1 MERVTSPHR
10 GKVRMKVYEIMD
22 AKARPG
28 PGTASVLN
36 KEELGRSDSQCHV
49 HSISLCPRFLSRPK
63 IFFFFSTFLEM
74 SLRKIIL
81 PVDTLETNNMTKQIR
96 IRSLKP
102 KAWPQPTFAED
113 LWIQN
118 PSPAGGPYKPPLAS
132 PHTSSGKPGFA
143 ALKALSFRF
152 NLSCIHFPKLD
163 GICNVLKYAEGN

>member
-1 MERVTSPHR
+1 MPRLAQ
-10 GKVRMKVYEIMD
+10 D
-22 AKARPG
+22 
-28 PGTASVLN
+28 
-36 KEELGRSDSQCHV
+36 LGQHQYSTKRSWAGQTRNATFIPF
-49 HSISLCPRFLSRPK
+49 HSAQDFFQGQKS
-63 IFFFFSTFLEM
+63 FFFSTFLEV